1 MQAVRGGG
9 GLLRV
14 TVMAEELGFGLSV
27 GANRRQP

>member
-1 MQAVRGGG
+1 VRAVRGGG

-27 GANRRQP
+27 GANHRRP